1 MKKINDVGYYISSLF
16 NSIFEKHLD
25 KNLYVYLSDNVY
37 IVTNNQFFSGNFPH
51 SDFIRIY

>member
-1 MKKINDVGYYISSLF
+1 MKKFKYVNYYISSLF
-16 NSIFEKHLD
+16 NSIFEKHID
-25 KNLYVYLSDNVY
+25 KNLYAYLSDNVY